1 MLARTHWQRH
11 VARLDPE
18 VDYEE
23 IYRVM
28 TSLEF
33 PWDMNQALSFA
44 LFRTYAVPSIGGLLD
59 ETGAFAR
66 DTQKRYDDTG
76 LLLDEAGRTG
86 LHSEQG
92 RRAIR
97 RINQMHGAY
106 DISQDDLRYV
116 LVDVRGHAQALDGRL
131 RLAAV
136 LPGEVRAQR
145 PLLRRARPADGH
157 QGRARRPTTPSS
169 SCTTTTRPRTSAFDP
184 GGRRVADS
192 TMALMLTF
200 YPGRGPGDGAVQPGP
215 DGPAAAR
222 RVRLPAPPAPVVAAA
237 RAGLRA
243 PGPARGAAAGPVH
256 PDVLPRLAPDALL
269 PRRLRRRGPR
279 DVPPRVPRPAH
290 WSLPARDLRRH
301 RMAKVTRGFT
311 GRRRPAQPDRLPPG
325 QYDVGR
331 DWPVLTAEVTPR
343 ARPADAGR

>member
-11 VARLDPE
+11 IARLDPE

-116 LVDVRGHAQALDGRL
+116 LATFVVTPKRWMDAYGWRPFS
-131 RLAAV
+131 
-136 LPGEVRAQR
+136 PGEVRASVR
-145 PLLRRARPADGH
+145 YYAELGRLMGIKDVPATYDAFEQLHDAHEAAHFG
-157 QGRARRPTTPSS
+157 
-169 SCTTTTRPRTSAFDP
+169 FDP

-200 YPGRGPGDGAVQPGP
+200 YPRV
-215 DGPAAAR
+215 AAR
-222 RVRLPAPPAPVVAAA
+222 GMELFSRALMDPPLLAAFGYRAPPAPVVAAA

-243 PGPARGAAAGPVH
+243 RAR
-256 PDVLPRLAPDALL
+256 LEALL
-269 PRRLRRRGPR
+269 PARSTPTYFRDSPR
-279 DVPPRVPRPAH
+279 MR
-290 WSLPARDLRRH
+290 SY
-301 RMAKVTRGFT
+301 
-311 GRRRPAQPDRLPPG
+311 PDG
-325 QYDVGR
+325 YDVEALGTFPR
-331 DWPVLTAEVTPR
+331 GCPVPHTGAFP
-343 ARPADAGR
+343 PAT